1 MTDNWELIT
10 YDIWGNESDGWEV
23 NQSFRNG
30 NRIEFDESI
39 ADNELEELV
48 FNELGF
54 IGTVDNSQSFNDCIY
69 FADDSNGCP
78 LFELRRR
85 ITK

>member
-23 NQSFRNG
+23 NNSFRTG

-39 ADNELEELV
+39 TDNELEELV

-54 IGTVDNSQSFNDCIY
+54 IGTVDNSQSFSDCIY
-69 FADDSNGCP
+69 FTDESNGCP
-78 LFELRRR
+78 VFELRRVIR
-85 ITK
+85 

>member
-1 MTDNWELIT
+1 MVDNWELIT

-23 NQSFRNG
+23 NQSFRTG

-39 ADNELEELV
+39 ADKELEELV
-48 FNELGF
+48 LKELGM

-69 FADDSNGCP
+69 FADESNGCP
-78 LFELRRR
+78 LFELRRVIR
-85 ITK
+85 

>member
-23 NQSFRNG
+23 NNSFRTG
-30 NRIEFDESI
+30 RLIELDESI
-39 ADNELEELV
+39 TDNELEELV

-69 FADDSNGCP
+69 FADESNGCP
-78 LFELRRR
+78 LFELRRVIR
-85 ITK
+85 